1 MLVLTPALRVAGH
14 ALVTEFGSAHA
25 PYHLGDATRD
35 SWAACGAA
43 ENRGVAYYSVDTA
56 GAGDHKL
63 WLGLYTPGCDAL
75 AELLSPDRSTTL
87 SLALWG
93 MPRTTRCAP
102 WPGWGGVAAVPVT
115 PPLPPR
121 VLFPVPGDP
130 YVVLVAPGEPPQRP
144 VFEPF
149 TPTAFTPRTTCVAPF
164 GNVTRMRIALW
175 ANSSNDRPMR
185 WCIGIGRVEASVY
198 SPVSVLGASFSALW
212 LHLWN
217 RWHPVFLMIPLW
229 VPVIVAFGTRGGVF
243 SESKDIERSVLQ
255 LVAVS
260 IAVQALVN
268 VAVLT
273 WSVAAS
279 EAVSVGAWGGS
290 LALNGVAPVFLA
302 RVVYTTATKPLTP
315 RAKRWLILYGVT
327 FVVLGVG
334 YLLGPLAV
342 ILVGALRN
350 APTTARS
357 VPGARD

>member
-1 MLVLTPALRVAGH
+1 MCKIIMSVARLMLVLTPALRVAGH

-75 AELLSPDRSTTL
+75 AEGTQCPDRSTTL

-260 IAVQALVN
+260 IALQALVN

-315 RAKRWLILYGVT
+315 
-327 FVVLGVG
+327 
-334 YLLGPLAV
+334 
-342 ILVGALRN
+342 
-350 APTTARS
+350 APND
-357 VPGARD
+357 G